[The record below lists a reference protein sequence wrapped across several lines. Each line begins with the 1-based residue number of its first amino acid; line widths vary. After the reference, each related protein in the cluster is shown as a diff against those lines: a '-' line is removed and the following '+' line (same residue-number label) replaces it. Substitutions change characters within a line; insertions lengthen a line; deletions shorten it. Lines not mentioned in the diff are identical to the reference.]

1 MFCTVYLLRR
11 QGAKVPPDE
20 VKKYPNEGWLVFGQ
34 PAGDP
39 DAVLYQDRRKK
50 AEILRLKDAKLKTIE
65 RGLMLVGADAHVE
78 RHQPQAWWIV
88 SSTEPPAPP
97 PEPKRDWRRE
107 SLEQAAEDYAS
118 LARARRGM

>member
-34 PAGDP
+34 SAGDP

-50 AEILRLKDAKLKTIE
+50 VEILRLTGAQLKTIE
-65 RGLMLVGADAHVE
+65 GGLMLIGADAHVAQ
-78 RHQPQAWWIV
+78 HQPQAWWIV
-88 SSTEPPAPP
+88 PSTRPPVPPPPAP
-97 PEPKRDWRRE
+97 RDWRRE
-107 SLEQAAEDYAS
+107 SIEQATEDHMS
-118 LARARRGM
+118 RARALRER